1 MAHGK
6 ENRLL
11 SQIENR
17 IFDHLIRQSDE
28 AIAYEN
34 DEQEMEEDTNRNS
47 DNDNSIEQ
55 NESIE
60 ENDEEAPFCLDDAD
74 PRAGK
79 GDVVIPQI
87 HIDYENMARILIE
100 AASKKEVGLLL
111 NFIST

>member
-17 IFDHLIRQSDE
+17 IFDHLIRQSDV
-28 AIAYEN
+28 AIAYED
-34 DEQEMEEDTNRNS
+34 DEQEMEEDTDRNS
-47 DNDNSIEQ
+47 DNSIEQ
-55 NESIE
+55 NESIDD
-60 ENDEEAPFCLDDAD
+60 NDEDAPFCLDDAD

-100 AASKKEVGLLL
+100 AASKKEVGLFL
-111 NFIST
+111 NYIST